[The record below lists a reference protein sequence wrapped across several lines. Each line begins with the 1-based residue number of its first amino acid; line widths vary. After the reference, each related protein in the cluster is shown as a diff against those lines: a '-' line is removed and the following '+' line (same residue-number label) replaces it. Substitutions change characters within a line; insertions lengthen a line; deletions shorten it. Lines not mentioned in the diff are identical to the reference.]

1 MGAADKSKEVIDGV
15 HEKVLELMSQAKDQS
30 QEKDQDKDKV
40 LSKVSR

>member
-30 QEKDQDKDKV
+30 QEKDQTKTRF
-40 LSKVSR
+40 LAR